1 MVDEINVTETHEMK
15 LYGAQSPKGW
25 EHVMKERKTV
35 AATLGRKRSRVVLA
49 EELLLADEQGVR
61 PAGQVITV
69 VQGPPSRV
77 G

>member
-15 LYGAQSPKGW
+15 LYDAQSPKGW
-25 EHVMKERKTV
+25 EHVTKEKKI